1 MVRLFVV
8 FLQNIIKLKVINLDE
23 IAPKIK
29 NFCLEHNQIQEC
41 QNMLKKVIAEA
52 SYSKETQQRDRT
64 E

>member
-41 QNMLKKVIAEA
+41 QIMLKKVIAEA
-52 SYSKETQQRDRT
+52 SYSKDTQQRGQ